1 VIGLGI
7 CSILK
12 VGREFFT
19 VDGGVTYVDIY
30 ACVFLANYLNTAT
43 TAIFTGWLGL
53 ALILGLIYWENGERW
68 DRKEGRENEKV
79 VVMVSYIWI
88 WMGWDGWTDDGMG

>member
-7 CSILK
+7 YSILK
-12 VGREFFT
+12 IGRGFFR
-19 VDGGVTYVDIY
+19 VDGGVIYVDIY

-68 DRKEGRENEKV
+68 KRNEGR
-79 VVMVSYIWI
+79 
-88 WMGWDGWTDDGMG
+88 